1 MAASTMRNG
10 LTVRIAVWAIAG
22 FLVTI
27 SWGIYFATSNKDV
40 PVEPMVYMI
49 ARLSQP
55 GVGAV
60 TLLYPHVFLGL
71 SLNLIANAA
80 TYALVGL
87 VLEVTRKRLNH
98 TE

>member
-1 MAASTMRNG
+1 VGNDVKS
-10 LTVRIAVWAIAG
+10 RIAAWAVAG
-22 FLVTI
+22 FLVAI
-27 SWGIYFATSNKDV
+27 SWGLYFATGNKSV
-40 PVEPMVYMI
+40 PVGPVVYAI

-60 TLLYPHVFLGL
+60 TLLYPTVPLGL

-87 VLEVTRKRLNH
+87 IVEVTRNK
-98 TE
+98 